1 MPGMDGFQATG
12 MIRARELAM
21 GRHTPI
27 IAMTAHAM
35 KGDRQ
40 RCLQAGMDGYVSK
53 PINLAAILEEI
64 ASVIDTLA
72 AVGKSPSLEF

>member
-1 MPGMDGFQATG
+1 
-12 MIRARELAM
+12 
-21 GRHTPI
+21 
-27 IAMTAHAM
+27 
-35 KGDRQ
+35 
-40 RCLQAGMDGYVSK
+40 MDGYVSK